1 MAEKDLYQQLADA
14 IGAGDSKLIPGIM
27 KKMVNENEMKLVMA
41 ASPPATVDEL
51 AQQTGIAKDD
61 AQQLLDGLFT
71 KGFIYKSKKPEGIRY
86 YRVRHLL
93 QFHDATILTPG
104 ISQEILDM
112 WKEFDH
118 KEWPMFL
125 DLYEQLLP
133 KAGSRVVPVNVAVS
147 PESKILAF
155 DDVRTIVE
163 DSHRLAVVNC
173 TCRLTEGSPCDKP
186 LEVCIQVNKAADYTL
201 ERGTGRELT
210 KSEAIDMLKMCEEEG
225 LVHITDN
232 RRSIGNLICNCCEDC
247 CINWPGTRKASKKF
261 VAPSRFVAAVDADT
275 CTGCEVC
282 LDRCYFDAITMNG
295 EGGTAF
301 IDEEN
306 CMGCGLCLVT
316 CDVEAMTLKEVHAED
331 FVAD

>member
-1 MAEKDLYQQLADA
+1 MAEKDMYQQLAEA
-14 IGAGDSKLIPGIM
+14 IGASDSKLIPGIM
-27 KKMVNENEMKLVMA
+27 KEMANEKEMKLTLA
-41 ASPPATVDEL
+41 ASPPATAEEL
-51 AQQTGIAKDD
+51 AEKTGIDKDE
-61 AQQLLDGLFT
+61 ARRLLDGLFT
-71 KGFIYKSKKPEGIRY
+71 KGFIYKSKKPDGIRY

-104 ISQEILDM
+104 LSKEILDM

-125 DLYEQLLP
+125 DQYEQLLP
-133 KAGSRVVPVNVAVS
+133 KPGSRVIPVNVALS

-155 DDVRTIVE
+155 EDVRNIVE
-163 DSHRLAVVNC
+163 DADRLAVVNC
-173 TCRLTEGSPCDKP
+173 TCRLVEGGCGKP
-186 LEVCIQVNKAADYTL
+186 VEVCIQVNKAADYTL

-210 KSEAIDMLKMCEEEG
+210 KQEAIDMLKMCEEEG

-261 VAPSRFVAAVDADT
+261 VAPSRFVATVDADT
-275 CTGCEVC
+275 CTGCEICV
-282 LDRCYFDAITMNG
+282 DRCYFDAITMNG

-301 IDEEN
+301 IDDEN

-316 CDVEAMTLKEVHAED
+316 CDVGAMSLKETRTED
-331 FVAD
+331 FVQD

>member
-1 MAEKDLYQQLADA
+1 MAEKDIYHQLAEA
-14 IGAGDSKLIPGIM
+14 IGAADSKLIPEIM
-27 KKMVNENEMKLVMA
+27 KKMANENEMKLVMA

-51 AQQTGIAKDD
+51 AEKTAVAKDE
-61 AQQLLDGLFT
+61 ARQLLDGLFT
-71 KGFIYKSKKPEGIRY
+71 KGFIYKSKKPDAIRY

-104 ISQEILDM
+104 LSQDILDM

-125 DLYEQLLP
+125 DKYEQFLP
-133 KAGSRVVPVNVAVS
+133 KPGSRVIPVNVSIS

-155 DDVRTIVE
+155 EDVRNIVE
-163 DSHRLAVVNC
+163 NADRLAVVNC
-173 TCRLTEGSPCDKP
+173 TCRLVDGRCGKP

-210 KSEAIDMLKMCEEEG
+210 RQEALDMLKMCEDEG

-232 RRSIGNLICNCCEDC
+232 RRAIGNLICNCCEDC
-247 CINWPGTRKASKKF
+247 CINWPGSRKASKKF
-261 VAPSRFVAAVDADT
+261 VAPSRFVATVDADA

-295 EGGTAF
+295 EDGTAC

-306 CMGCGLCLVT
+306 CMGCGLCMVT
-316 CDVEAMTLKEVHAED
+316 CDTGAMSLKEVRAED
-331 FVAD
+331 FVQD